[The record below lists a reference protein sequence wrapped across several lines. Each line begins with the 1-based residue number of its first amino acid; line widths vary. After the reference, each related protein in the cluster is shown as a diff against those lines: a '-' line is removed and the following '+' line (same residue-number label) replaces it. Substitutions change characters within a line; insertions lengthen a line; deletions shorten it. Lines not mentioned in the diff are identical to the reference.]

1 MTSIVSNILLSPF
14 FPFLLLFLPFSLSPC
29 ASLVPRIQSMHIRLL
44 GFSSWLSNP
53 RRPPGM
59 HMHAQTANA
68 RPNLAPFLTFAGCF
82 DAHQV
87 NPVDRCAWGRGS
99 YSLSS
104 ATCPLSPGAPSRV
117 WNVEV
122 KTKVPDRYQTSRGG
136 GVSHSVHPKNPHPQA
151 TRQSQSWI
159 GPVSTACGRRRPT
172 HHPLHTFSAFV
183 HSICTSLHLSGP
195 PLGSE
200 RGRPGVTPN
209 PRAPIIPTLLV
220 IPRFSHLLLL
230 LLLLLL
236 SSSACYYCPLRTL
249 LPCPPFA
256 ASVSLTASPPRLAS
270 PSITC
275 VNRPPGQPAH
285 SSPPPQSRHHWN
297 AQ

>member
-1 MTSIVSNILLSPF
+1 
-14 FPFLLLFLPFSLSPC
+14 
-29 ASLVPRIQSMHIRLL
+29 MHIRPL
-44 GFSSWLSNP
+44 GFSSWLWNP

-68 RPNLAPFLTFAGCF
+68 RPNLTSFLTFPGCF

-104 ATCPLSPGAPSRV
+104 ATFPLSPGAPSRV

-172 HHPLHTFSAFV
+172 HHPLHTFSAF
-183 HSICTSLHLSGP
+183 CAFYLHVSA
-195 PLGSE
+195 PLRSS
-200 RGRPGVTPN
+200 PGIRT
-209 PRAPIIPTLLV
+209 RASWCDPQPARTHHPYPACHPTLLSPAAAASAASSFLV
-220 IPRFSHLLLL
+220 CLLLL
-230 LLLLLL
+230 PTT
-236 SSSACYYCPLRTL
+236 YPLTL
-249 LPCPPFA
+249 PSFCCIC
-256 ASVSLTASPPRLAS
+256 SLTASPPRLAS

-285 SSPPPQSRHHWN
+285 SHPPSRHHWN